1 MKKFL
6 TKKGVLIG
14 APLGFLLIF
23 IIYLFADLFYVSNFR
38 TMQDPLT
45 KTDHVNLTGLRELQA
60 SGGAPLRFSELQNKL
75 QHVKGPK
82 YIVDGMAEF
91 HGYIKGIPTTF
102 FGYQRRGPNFRHL
115 MRRWILTGTSEINP
129 AFITSEETEAKNH
142 GFDYKK
148 VNIGST
154 FIPADENIDE
164 IVTFFDI
171 TPQDAWFHFHCA
183 QGKGRTSMLL
193 VMLDIMKNAPQVA
206 FEDIIKRQH
215 LLGSEDLL
223 STVVWKKGSY
233 TKEQLEERKEFI
245 QKFYDFVAQR
255 KAGGTQRWSE
265 WNPLQ
270 K

>member
-6 TKKGVLIG
+6 TKKSALIG
-14 APLGFLLIF
+14 MPLGCLMIF

-38 TMQDPLT
+38 TMQDHLSLSEQV
-45 KTDHVNLTGLRELQA
+45 DLTGLRELHA
-60 SGGAPLRFSELQNKL
+60 SGGAPLCFSDLQHKL
-75 QHVKGPK
+75 QHVKEPK

-115 MRRWILTGTSEINP
+115 MRRWILTGTTEINP
-129 AFITSEETEAKNH
+129 ALITSEETEAKNY

-164 IVTFFDI
+164 IVTFFDT
-171 TPQDAWFHFHCA
+171 TPQKAWLHFHCA

-223 STVVWKKGSY
+223 NTVVWKKGTY
-233 TKEQLEERKEFI
+233 TKQQLEERKEFI
-245 QKFYDFVAQR
+245 KKFYEFVVQR
-255 KAGGTQRWSE
+255 KADGIQRWSD
-265 WNPLQ
+265 WNQ
-270 K
+270 RKK